1 MRLALVFDFLKV
13 EAQSPDD
20 FSPIPVVELL
30 PKFIESKVDY
40 VVMMDL
46 LRGNVATKFK
56 PNTVQQISLFGREV
70 RRMGTQIENV
80 LLAARGVNLEGQLG
94 FGIG

>member
-46 LRGNVATKFK
+46 SGATLLLSSS
-56 PNTVQQISLFGREV
+56 QILCSRSISFAV
-70 RRMGTQIENV
+70 RRG
-80 LLAARGVNLEGQLG
+80 AWGPR
-94 FGIG
+94 